1 MFKWNTCGYWTKNRH
16 DDNNYWL
23 FLLFFFLLLLS
34 VELDGTIEAYD
45 RRDKPSVLVTSP
57 SSPDRVASGASAAS
71 GRYQSRLTPSGPV
84 SAESNIGGRIQIKLG
99 FEPGTLQLI
108 LTIICAT
115 GLTYRANGA
124 TRNPYVK
131 VRIPNWNCILQSMH
145 DPVGGLD
152 VRLFVTKPNQLQIF
166 SLFSSIHLVAE

>member
-1 MFKWNTCGYWTKNRH
+1 MFCCVFRKRTNVSPIRIFINEMRSLG
-16 DDNNYWL
+16 D
-23 FLLFFFLLLLS
+23 
-34 VELDGTIEAYD
+34 IEAYD

-71 GRYQSRLTPSGPV
+71 SRYQSRLTAGGPV
-84 SAESNIGGRIQIKLG
+84 SADSNIGGRIQIKLG

-131 VRIPNWNCILQSMH
+131 VTNHREGKTIGN
-145 DPVGGLD
+145 
-152 VRLFVTKPNQLQIF
+152 IF
-166 SLFSSIHLVAE
+166 H

>member
-1 MFKWNTCGYWTKNRH
+1 MGISQQT
-16 DDNNYWL
+16 
-23 FLLFFFLLLLS
+23 
-34 VELDGTIEAYD
+34 EAYD

-71 GRYQSRLTPSGPV
+71 GRYHSRLTPSGPV

-131 VRIPNWNCILQSMH
+131 VHIKFELNLH
-145 DPVGGLD
+145 
-152 VRLFVTKPNQLQIF
+152 
-166 SLFSSIHLVAE
+166 

>member
-1 MFKWNTCGYWTKNRH
+1 MKFICDYRAKSLWWYQF
-16 DDNNYWL
+16 YWL
-23 FLLFFFLLLLS
+23 FPFFFLLFLQQL
-34 VELDGTIEAYD
+34 EAYD

-131 VRIPNWNCILQSMH
+131 VWIQNCNCNCIESMCG
-145 DPVGGLD
+145 PKVT
-152 VRLFVTKPNQLQIF
+152 FVVPPF
-166 SLFSSIHLVAE
+166 C

>member
-1 MFKWNTCGYWTKNRH
+1 MTIDIDSFRFSFTY
-16 DDNNYWL
+16 
-23 FLLFFFLLLLS
+23 S
-34 VELDGTIEAYD
+34 ATIEAYD

-131 VRIPNWNCILQSMH
+131 VRI
-145 DPVGGLD
+145 DPV
-152 VRLFVTKPNQLQIF
+152 VTVCSSAFLQQKPKQLQIF
-166 SLFSSIHLVAE
+166 SLFFINRQPNRIGFFTPRSL

>member
-1 MFKWNTCGYWTKNRH
+1 MIIIIDCSSSSYFCFHACNIRMGYWIH
-16 DDNNYWL
+16 P
-23 FLLFFFLLLLS
+23 S
-34 VELDGTIEAYD
+34 IEAYD

-57 SSPDRVASGASAAS
+57 SSPDRVASRASAAS

-131 VRIPNWNCILQSMH
+131 VR
-145 DPVGGLD
+145 
-152 VRLFVTKPNQLQIF
+152 FVLN
-166 SLFSSIHLVAE
+166 

>member
-1 MFKWNTCGYWTKNRH
+1 MDFFTIVNNNCCCFFIFLWCIFNRK
-16 DDNNYWL
+16 
-23 FLLFFFLLLLS
+23 LLNMCWCIENIPVCLLRIWKYGC
-34 VELDGTIEAYD
+34 VDAYD

-57 SSPDRVASGASAAS
+57 SSPDRLASGASAS
-71 GRYQSRLTPSGPV
+71 SIRYSNRLTPTGQVASD
-84 SAESNIGGRIQIKLG
+84 SNVGGRIQIKLG

-131 VRIPNWNCILQSMH
+131 VSLSFGCDCSW
-145 DPVGGLD
+145 
-152 VRLFVTKPNQLQIF
+152 FWIF
-166 SLFSSIHLVAE
+166 QNFHCSNLIVIYHVL

>member
-1 MFKWNTCGYWTKNRH
+1 MRS
-16 DDNNYWL
+16 WL
-23 FLLFFFLLLLS
+23 
-34 VELDGTIEAYD
+34 GIIEAYD

-71 GRYQSRLTPSGPV
+71 SRYQSRLTAGGPV
-84 SAESNIGGRIQIKLG
+84 SADSNIGGRIQIKLG

-131 VRIPNWNCILQSMH
+131 VTSSQRRKTIGTQ
-145 DPVGGLD
+145 
-152 VRLFVTKPNQLQIF
+152 
-166 SLFSSIHLVAE
+166 SSIQFQLLFQLAHCTLESIKIVSIVFVCVCGFAIVDFFTSGSL

>member
-1 MFKWNTCGYWTKNRH
+1 MLIAFCSC
-16 DDNNYWL
+16 L
-23 FLLFFFLLLLS
+23 PCASLQIL
-34 VELDGTIEAYD
+34 EAYD

-57 SSPDRVASGASAAS
+57 SSPDRVASGASGAPS
-71 GRYQSRLTPSGPV
+71 RYQSRLTPGGPV
-84 SAESNIGGRIQIKLG
+84 TADSNIGGRIQIKLG

-131 VRIPNWNCILQSMH
+131 VKTRHRKILQSIYQ
-145 DPVGGLD
+145 
-152 VRLFVTKPNQLQIF
+152 FQLVHFQRVFEIN
-166 SLFSSIHLVAE
+166 SH